1 MNEFQI
7 ASYVSRFVFARRCL
21 LLVDRCTWT
30 GHEADVLGV
39 TNDLRLIDVEVKIS
53 RSDFKADAKKD
64 KWWMRRYGAYNPAGL
79 TPEERHPCVSTARL
93 HPPRV
98 WKHYFAMPAEVWSDD
113 LTEFLP
119 SAACGVI
126 LVKSRSAKERPT
138 GHPAYPPAPI
148 GHKVI
153 RRAKPDRHAYRISAE
168 QAVDIAR
175 LAGLRMWDAYDRAIG
190 RESES

>member
-7 ASYVSRFVFARRCL
+7 ASYVSRFVFGRRCL

-30 GHEADVLGV
+30 GHEADILAV

-79 TPEERHPCVSTARL
+79 TAEAKQPRVDTARL

-98 WKHYFAMPAEVWSDD
+98 WKHYFAMPEEVWSDD

-119 SAACGVI
+119 SAASGVI
-126 LVKSRSAKERPT
+126 LVKTDVKGRQPAGR
-138 GHPAYPPAPI
+138 PAYPDAPR

-153 RRAKPDRHAYRISAE
+153 RRAKPDRNAYRLSAE

-190 RESES
+190 RETQP